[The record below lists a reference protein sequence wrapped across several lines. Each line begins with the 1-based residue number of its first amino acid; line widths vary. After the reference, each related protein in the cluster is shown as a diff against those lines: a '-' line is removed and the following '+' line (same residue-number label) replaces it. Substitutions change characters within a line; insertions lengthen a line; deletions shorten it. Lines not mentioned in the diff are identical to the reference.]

1 MPCEIE
7 IKSFL
12 NQEIYEKSMPALSM
26 SFDNAKKLIAKVN
39 KDYSYQVVDL
49 VIADTMEIDINIPQT
64 LVREYYANELL
75 LEEKEARTAQI
86 EDAERAGINYTDN
99 YLFESEKATEKL
111 YNEFNFNYLEKLGVT
126 FTNENN
132 EKCS

>member
-99 YLFESEKATEKL
+99 YLFESEKTTEKL

>member
-1 MPCEIE
+1 MPCQIE

-26 SFDNAKKLIAKVN
+26 SFDNAKKLISKVN

-49 VIADTMEIDINIPQT
+49 VIADTMEIDINIPQS
-64 LVREYYANELL
+64 LIKEYYANELL
-75 LEEKEARTAQI
+75 LEEKEARIAQI

-99 YLFESEKATEKL
+99 YLFESEKTNEKL

-126 FTNENN
+126 FTDENN